1 MPPDALLGPTAALVG
16 AVAIIVALWRS
27 HVASDTD
34 VRSQRDIAI
43 AGWRDQ
49 TNATDRLA
57 AVIETNAARK
67 RQQDER

>member
-1 MPPDALLGPTAALVG
+1 MPDALLGPSAALAG

-27 HVASDTD
+27 HVVSDTD
-34 VRSQRDIAI
+34 VRTQRDIAI

-57 AVIETNAARK
+57 AVIEANSARK
-67 RQQDER
+67 RQEDR